1 MFSKLFCIFAFM
13 KFKKGDH
20 VICDVKKFNFGWNK
34 DGEIVYDTKLKNGII
49 SGTTL
54 SGAYGFMY
62 LVKCDNGDQNYFYEE
77 DITLDLLKIRNEKL
91 KELGI

>member
-1 MFSKLFCIFAFM
+1 M

-20 VICDVKKFNFGWNK
+20 VICEVKKINWGFNSSNQL
-34 DGEIVYDTKLKNGII
+34 IYDIKLKNGII
-49 SGTTL
+49 SGTTV

-62 LVKCDNGDQNYFYEE
+62 LVKCYNGDQNYFYEE
-77 DITLDLLKIRNEKL
+77 NITLDLIKIRNDKL